1 MIIVPVDDHFYYK
14 WDDVKTT
21 YTTKGGMELEI
32 PEIREIRTRIAT
44 VLSVG
49 PNCKFLQPGDK
60 ILIASWTGAH
70 LFLVTENDFSDGE
83 KSRISRESE
92 VISFLAEDAAQAL
105 EMGSRA
111 AEAAKKQE
119 YDVEKKNID

>member
-1 MIIVPVDDHFYYK
+1 MIIVPVDDHFYYR

-44 VLSVG
+44 VLAVG

-60 ILIASWTGAH
+60 IVIASWTGAH
-70 LFLVTENDFSDGE
+70 LFLVTETSLDDGE
-83 KSRISRESE
+83 RSRISREAE
-92 VISFLAEDAAQAL
+92 VIALLAEDEPGAL
-105 EMGSRA
+105 AMGERA
-111 AEAAKKQE
+111 AEAVKKKG
-119 YDVEKKNID
+119 YDVEKVNID

>member
-1 MIIVPVDDHFYYK
+1 MIIVPVDDHFYYR

-44 VLSVG
+44 VLAVG

-60 ILIASWTGAH
+60 IVISSFTGSH
-70 LFLVTENDFSDGE
+70 LFLVTEESLDDGE
-83 KSRISRESE
+83 KSRIAREAE
-92 VISFLAEDAAQAL
+92 VIALLADDAPEALLMGERAADAAKRQ
-105 EMGSRA
+105 
-111 AEAAKKQE
+111 K
-119 YDVEKKNID
+119 YDVEKVNID

>member
-14 WDDVKTT
+14 WNEVQTT
-21 YTTKGGMELEI
+21 YKTKGGMELEI

-44 VLSVG
+44 VLAVG
-49 PNCKFLQPGDK
+49 PNCKFLRPGDT
-60 ILIASWTGAH
+60 ILIASFTGAH

-92 VISFLAEDAAQAL
+92 VIALLADDAPQAL
-105 EMGSRA
+105 LMGERA
-111 AEAAKKQE
+111 AEAARKQG